1 MTESLKDEN
10 NLIFAQGLSLLE
22 LKNLNLGLNDKAEL
36 IDNMNDLKDRKTCK
50 DLIFWSI
57 PLSSNSLKLSLKDL
71 KFKPKK
77 VVFCGQ
83 NLKQEIDLKTF
94 LRNLVNV
101 LKNKALNIL
110 QESGILSFKIDD
122 KNIKINLS
130 GKPKKLKLNTQKL
143 QANILA
149 EHTIKQNLIQTPLHN
164 LIH

>member
-1 MTESLKDEN
+1 MALELESLEETC
-10 NLIFAQGLSLLE
+10 LE
-22 LKNLNLGLNDKAEL
+22 
-36 IDNMNDLKDRKTCK
+36 
-50 DLIFWSI
+50 
-57 PLSSNSLKLSLKDL
+57 
-71 KFKPKK
+71 
-77 VVFCGQ
+77 
-83 NLKQEIDLKTF
+83 
-94 LRNLVNV
+94 
-101 LKNKALNIL
+101 ALNIL